1 MEYISI
7 LWHYLVSFLTQCHPS
22 GVLVIIVFDRV
33 EFLFDGIDKRFPS
46 GFYFEY
52 LRFILCLPLAVPIPP
67 IFDMGEGLKEREGDL
82 FNVEF
87 FLNRE
92 VTL

>member
-7 LWHYLVSFLTQCHPS
+7 LRHHLVSFLAQCRPL
-22 GVLVIIVFDRV
+22 GVLVIIVSDMV
-33 EFLFDGIDKRFPS
+33 EFLFGDIEKICPS
-46 GFYFEY
+46 GFCFEY
-52 LRFILCLPLAVPIPP
+52 IRVILFMPLIVPIPP

-82 FNVEF
+82 FAVEI